1 MTNSLTHGDANLQST
16 DLLKCE
22 EESAGDHDEYHG
34 EIKDT
39 SLLCHH
45 YPSIAVELV
54 PSREHSPLSCVDPL
68 PMWRLHWRGV
78 SRADLTVLTFPN
90 GLINS
95 EMHLSTTVE
104 TPTVRNSRAISG
116 DHTKRRDRPVLTLV
130 GNIDESLK

>member
-1 MTNSLTHGDANLQST
+1 MGT

-22 EESAGDHDEYHG
+22 EESAGDHDEHHG

-54 PSREHSPLSCVDPL
+54 PSRERLPLSCVDPL
-68 PMWRLHWRGV
+68 LVWRLHWRGV

-90 GLINS
+90 GLIYS

-104 TPTVRNSRAISG
+104 ALTVRNSRAIPG
-116 DHTKRRDRPVLTLV
+116 DHNKERDEPVVTLV
-130 GNIDESLK
+130 N